1 MKPSAMNLLSW
12 VLRILAAIIMLQTL
26 YFKFTGAEESVYIF
40 TQTGMEPWGR
50 IGIGVL
56 ELIASILILYPRT
69 TGLGALLALG
79 LMSGALFFHITK
91 LGIVVKDDGGQLFI
105 YGLLVWISSIALIWI
120 NRQSLIGLL
129 QKIKPSAVQ

>member
-1 MKPSAMNLLSW
+1 MKPSALNLLSW
-12 VLRILAAIIMLQTL
+12 VLRILAAVIMLQTL

-79 LMSGALFFHITK
+79 LMSGALFFHLTK

-105 YGLLVWISSIALIWI
+105 YGLLVWISAAILIWI

-129 QKIKPSAVQ
+129 RKIKS